1 MFSSAVGDAMGWG
14 GRGVSGVGCNCCFSQ
29 LRLTVARDE
38 LLTSKSMIR
47 KEFGEITPFFLLL
60 RPHGFEGT
68 LLGVRFSV
76 ELVGEKVKHSASSL
90 YVMLEMY
97 VHKWHF
103 NMVSV
108 YFSAM

>member
-14 GRGVSGVGCNCCFSQ
+14 GRGVAGVGCNCCFSQ
-29 LRLTVARDE
+29 LHWTVARDE
-38 LLTSKSMIR
+38 LLTSRSVIH
-47 KEFGEITPFFLLL
+47 KEFGEITPFFCFYDLTVL
-60 RPHGFEGT
+60 REPS
-68 LLGVRFSV
+68 LGFSV

-103 NMVSV
+103 NRVSV